1 MRMLVLELL
10 LSAGM
15 TLSGTLFVVCA
26 GRSEPSPEVSFRIE
40 CFGIWTIL
48 AKIDSMLL
56 IFWCPKPV
64 VIEEMFQLLEP
75 SKTRDRPEN
84 EHKHLH

>member
-1 MRMLVLELL
+1 MFFELCV
-10 LSAGM
+10 
-15 TLSGTLFVVCA
+15 F
-26 GRSEPSPEVSFRIE
+26 
-40 CFGIWTIL
+40 
-48 AKIDSMLL
+48 
-56 IFWCPKPV
+56 PV